1 MSGYLLNFVVY
12 TAAMVGVIFVAVLAY
27 KNFSYT
33 KNSASKYLNIEESI
47 SLAPRKNLYIVKAGN
62 ERFLI
67 ASDAERTSLISKLE
81 EENNHNNNEQEIEN
95 VITDSKIDELPVI
108 CCNTQRKKTG
118 KTTEETLKGIVKSIK

>member
-12 TAAMVGVIFVAVLAY
+12 TAAMTGVIFVAILAY

-33 KNSASKYLNIEESI
+33 KSSSSKYLNIEESI

-67 ASDAERTSLISKLE
+67 ASDAERTSLISKLD
-81 EENNHNNNEQEIEN
+81 ENHYCDTNNS
-95 VITDSKIDELPVI
+95 VITDSSIDDLPMITNNV
-108 CCNTQRKKTG
+108 QRKRTG
-118 KTTEETLKGIVKSIK
+118 KTTEETLRDIAKSIK